1 MAQPKTQTPVVK
13 LLTEDD
19 LLVLTQAF
27 HDRLDQIERQ
37 NREILDRIGTP
48 RPRSRHA
55 VLKPSRP

>member
-1 MAQPKTQTPVVK
+1 MAQSKTETPVVK

-27 HDRLDQIERQ
+27 HDRLDAIERQ
-37 NREILDRIGTP
+37 NREILNRLNAS
-48 RPRSRHA
+48 RPRNRHA